1 MDFSLHNNDNSKLN
15 KIDIKIKDSWENLS
29 KQYDNKLFNSVW
41 QAVDNGD
48 GIVQQN
54 ELDLM
59 NKLLNIADNTIEQT
73 KGNGIID
80 NNELQKLTE
89 KIKDGSIKK
98 ELDNR
103 LFGTVNADIIDEA
116 ENFSYIDKEQDVN
129 TASMTP
135 AQQRLYNR
143 KIKGNNSFVVNVDYS
158 NMDVEAGGEYYIEKY
173 NRVKN
178 KDGTYTETPVAH
190 RKMTSGENRKTA
202 SWSEGLD
209 RQISKITFAP
219 TESETERAE
228 QMKTIID
235 EVRTIG
241 KEVGFE
247 VEEIHMNSGWW
258 LEDYG
263 IRRAD
268 GKMVIPTESTA
279 EFVESDKLNRKYSIL
294 DRKNISKSTQGN
306 AAMYQQ
312 AFEKN
317 VQDKDKVYSK
327 SYLEGGNVL
336 NTCLADGT
344 PAAIIGDETIWYT
357 LRAMQIDESEQE
369 NIELAKK
376 QIAEDLGIAQE
387 NITFIPQY
395 DFHIDMLYRPL
406 HNGEIAVPD
415 YAEGIKILK
424 ETNIKNM
431 DDKTKQELITRL
443 ETLNEKSAGIR
454 EDAEQK
460 LMEKGYKIVKI
471 PSFDADNSLPI
482 NYMNGIGGT
491 SPKGE
496 TFYITNKSDYPEL
509 NSKIQEYF
517 QKAGIDKMYFVS
529 TKQFLQS
536 FGGID
541 CLSQEI

>member
-202 SWSEGLD
+202 SWSEG
-209 RQISKITFAP
+209 QKVWT
-219 TESETERAE
+219 
-228 QMKTIID
+228 
-235 EVRTIG
+235 
-241 KEVGFE
+241 
-247 VEEIHMNSGWW
+247 
-258 LEDYG
+258 
-263 IRRAD
+263 
-268 GKMVIPTESTA
+268 
-279 EFVESDKLNRKYSIL
+279 DK
-294 DRKNISKSTQGN
+294 
-306 AAMYQQ
+306 
-312 AFEKN
+312 
-317 VQDKDKVYSK
+317 
-327 SYLEGGNVL
+327 
-336 NTCLADGT
+336 
-344 PAAIIGDETIWYT
+344 
-357 LRAMQIDESEQE
+357 
-369 NIELAKK
+369 
-376 QIAEDLGIAQE
+376 
-387 NITFIPQY
+387 
-395 DFHIDMLYRPL
+395 
-406 HNGEIAVPD
+406 
-415 YAEGIKILK
+415 
-424 ETNIKNM
+424 
-431 DDKTKQELITRL
+431 
-443 ETLNEKSAGIR
+443 
-454 EDAEQK
+454 
-460 LMEKGYKIVKI
+460 
-471 PSFDADNSLPI
+471 
-482 NYMNGIGGT
+482 
-491 SPKGE
+491 
-496 TFYITNKSDYPEL
+496 
-509 NSKIQEYF
+509 
-517 QKAGIDKMYFVS
+517 
-529 TKQFLQS
+529 
-536 FGGID
+536 
-541 CLSQEI
+541 

>member
-29 KQYDNKLFNSVW
+29 KQHDNKLFNSVW

-357 LRAMQIDESEQE
+357 LRAMQIDESEEE

-509 NSKIQEYF
+509 NSKI
-517 QKAGIDKMYFVS
+517 
-529 TKQFLQS
+529 
-536 FGGID
+536 
-541 CLSQEI
+541 